1 MDKNYLEIVS
11 RNILSDV
18 KDKLK
23 RNSVVLEE
31 KQEKETDKKMIEII
45 KSVIENDYKLMH
57 KKEDEFEKDLE
68 NEKLN
73 TYVMKSLIQ
82 YYMAI
87 YNDNLDLLHKLLNNN
102 FDWNYFENNKMN
114 LFVLDKR
121 ISSKFSEEELFEILE
136 NNMELLRNFYQSLYR
151 YRNNKEINI
160 DEIINK
166 ACNILKKDKDI
177 AKLEGQRLNAFL
189 TADLL
194 SSLSEEEILNLNEE
208 QKRILY
214 RYDRN
219 GYKNIALKMVKDY
232 NYSKDLIYWDEFE
245 KYFTEEEILNLSDE
259 DIKIYSTIFY
269 SRYRLSMKDHDIIIS
284 NAIQK
289 AKEIKKENPEFNKCL
304 NALAYTVLTK
314 EQIMSLSED
323 AVDEIDNRCSGYI
336 IYKDKYDLTEKYLK
350 RGIKFVKFKDG
361 IKNKVKIKK

>member
-1 MDKNYLEIVS
+1 
-11 RNILSDV
+11 
-18 KDKLK
+18 
-23 RNSVVLEE
+23 
-31 KQEKETDKKMIEII
+31 
-45 KSVIENDYKLMH
+45 
-57 KKEDEFEKDLE
+57 
-68 NEKLN
+68 
-73 TYVMKSLIQ
+73 MKSLIQ

-87 YNDNLDLLHKLLNNN
+87 YNDNLDLLHKLLDND
-102 FDWNYFENNKMN
+102 FDWNYFENNEMN

-136 NNMELLRNFYQSLYR
+136 NNTELLRYFYQSLYG
-151 YRNNKEINI
+151 YRNSKEINI

-194 SSLSEEEILNLNEE
+194 SSLSEEEILNLNDE

-214 RYDRN
+214 HYDRN
-219 GYKNIALKMVKDY
+219 GYKNIALKMVKKY
-232 NYSKDLIYWDEFE
+232 NYSKQLIYWDEFE

-259 DIKIYSTIFY
+259 DIKIYKRIFEY
-269 SRYRLSMKDHDIIIS
+269 KLSSKNYNIIIS

-289 AKEIKKENPEFNKCL
+289 AKEIKEVKPEFNKCL
-304 NALAYTVLTK
+304 NALAYSVLTK

-323 AVDEIDNRCSGYI
+323 AVDEINNRCAAYQF
-336 IYKDKYDLTEKYLK
+336 YKNKYDLTENHIK
-350 RGIKFVKFKDG
+350 RGIKFVKLKDG
-361 IKNKVKIKK
+361 VKNIVKNKSR

>member
-1 MDKNYLEIVS
+1 MDKNYLEIVAK
-11 RNILSDV
+11 NILSDV

-23 RNSVVLEE
+23 RNYVVLEE

-45 KSVIENDYKLMH
+45 KSVIEKKYKVIQGSE
-57 KKEDEFEKDLE
+57 KEE
-68 NEKLN
+68 NKKLN
-73 TYVMKSLIQ
+73 YYIMKSLIQ

-102 FDWNYFENNKMN
+102 FDWNYFENNEMN

-136 NNMELLRNFYQSLYR
+136 NNTELLRYFYQSLYR

-189 TADLL
+189 TVDLL
-194 SSLSEEEILNLNEE
+194 NNLSEEEILNLNDE
-208 QKRILY
+208 QKGFLNY
-214 RYDRN
+214 FEEDS
-219 GYKNIALKMVKDY
+219 YKKFALKMVKKY
-232 NYSKDLIYWDEFE
+232 NYSKELIYWDDFE
-245 KYFTEEEILNLSDE
+245 KYFTEEEVLNLSEE
-259 DIKIYSTIFY
+259 DIEVYKCIFG
-269 SRYRLSMKDHDIIIS
+269 YRLDVGNCDSIIS
-284 NAIQK
+284 SAIQK
-289 AKEIKKENPEFNKCL
+289 AKEIKEVKPEFNKCL
-304 NALAYTVLTK
+304 NALAYSVLTK

-323 AVDEIDNRCSGYI
+323 AVDEINNRCAAYQF
-336 IYKDKYDLTEKYLK
+336 YKNKYDLTENHIK
-350 RGIKFVKFKDG
+350 RGIKFVKLKDG
-361 IKNKVKIKK
+361 VKNIVKNKSRN